1 MSNKSD
7 KSAMAVDMHNIVSPA
22 ELQAILST
30 QMDAI
35 DKNDDITSVLPPILI
50 HGSPGLGKTSIVRE
64 LCKERGIGFVPVLL
78 SQIDSVDIRGLPSVN
93 KEEKTMTWNPPDF
106 WPRGKDQPKGI
117 LFFDEITA
125 APKDVQVAAYEIIL
139 ERKIGNI
146 YSVPKGWYIVAAGN
160 DATDHA
166 VATTMSSAL
175 ANRFMHVEI
184 TANAEDWVK
193 WGVSNE
199 IHPSVIGYINYRPAS
214 LFNMDNENL
223 ERGWPSPRSWEKVSH
238 MIDIYGGDERVLRK
252 IVYGLVGNR
261 VGVEFCEFHK
271 LNSQF
276 DSVLDMMLGKKE
288 IVIPTEIDRRW
299 ALCSAMT
306 YLVWRGKDAKDEE
319 ARLNGFFEICMKLSS
334 DFATMSMVS
343 AMNGNKS
350 IQKQEAS
357 KRLFHHKR
365 YKDWVK
371 VHGTAMRK
379 RYSF

>member
-1 MSNKSD
+1 MGNKTD
-7 KSAMAVDMHNIVSPA
+7 KNAMAVDMHNVVSPT

-35 DKNDDITSVLPPILI
+35 DNNDEITSVLPPILI

-93 KEEKTMTWNPPDF
+93 KEDKTMTWNPPDF

-146 YSVPKGWYIVAAGN
+146 YNVPKGWYIVAAGN

-214 LFNMDNENL
+214 LFNMENENL

-238 MIDIYGGDERVLRK
+238 MINIYGGDERVLRK

-271 LNSQF
+271 LNAQF

-306 YLVWRGKDAKDEE
+306 YLVWRGKDEKDEE
-319 ARLNGFFEICMKLSS
+319 VRLNGFFEICMKLSS

-343 AMNGNKS
+343 AMNGNKT
-350 IQKQEAS
+350 ILRQEAS

-365 YKDWVK
+365 YKEWVK
-371 VHGTAMRK
+371 IHGAAMRK

>member
-35 DKNDDITSVLPPILI
+35 DKNEDITSVLPPILI

-93 KEEKTMTWNPPDF
+93 KEDKTMTWNPPDF

-306 YLVWRGKDAKDEE
+306 YLVWRGKDDKDEE

-357 KRLFHHKR
+357 KRLFRHKR
-365 YKDWVK
+365 YKDWVN
-371 VHGTAMRK
+371 VHGAAMRK